1 MSFDPVATAKL
12 IRSLGPEIAM
22 PSLAQIGAHYG
33 PFHESEPYQ
42 GVRVF
47 RDIAYGKHDRNRLDI
62 IEPETASKDNPTLPV
77 LLFVHGGGFVGGD
90 KRNPGTPYNDNV
102 ALWAA
107 RHGMVGVNM
116 TYRLA
121 PEHGYP
127 AGAEDIAAAVAAVRK
142 HIGQHGGDADN
153 IYLLGTSAGAVH
165 VATYVAR
172 KDLHP
177 EGKAGIAGAIL
188 LSGMYDLTQGPHNEM
203 HYAYYG
209 RDASAYGPASTVDG
223 LVDSDIP
230 LFFVLTEMDPANFQA
245 QTLQLLNRYFD
256 KHGVLPNFVRL
267 QGHSHFSSTLH
278 MNTPDNYLGEQILDF
293 VHNVAPSKL

>member
-22 PSLAQIGAHYG
+22 PSLGVIAGHYG
-33 PFHESEPYQ
+33 PYHESEPYQ
-42 GVRVF
+42 GVRVT
-47 RDIAYGKHDRNRLDI
+47 RDVPYGKHERHKLDI
-62 IEPETASKDNPTLPV
+62 IEPETASGDNPVLPV

-107 RHGMVGVNM
+107 RHGMVGVNI

-127 AGAEDIAAAVAAVRK
+127 AGAEDLGAAIAAVKK
-142 HIGQHGGDADN
+142 HIGQHGGDGSK
-153 IYLLGTSAGAVH
+153 IFILGTSAGAVH
-165 VATYVAR
+165 VASYVAR

-177 EGKAGIAGAIL
+177 NGDSNVAGAIL
-188 LSGMYDLTQGPHNEM
+188 LSGMYDLTKGPHNQM

-209 RDASAYGPASTVDG
+209 TDASTYAAASTVDG
-223 LVDSDIP
+223 LVESDIP
-230 LFFVLTEMDPANFQA
+230 LFLVLTEMDPSDFQA
-245 QTLQLLNRYFD
+245 QTLQVVNRYFER
-256 KHGVLPNFVRL
+256 HGVWPNFVRL

-293 VHNVAPSKL
+293 VHNVAPAKL